1 MLEIARLYFFEKICC
16 SRQLS
21 LLFAIYPCY
30 YASHKSRCND
40 TYIEFNMKTNYYT
53 KSELD
58 TARNAIRQTAVANK
72 KSENEI
78 RKDIKIALIASILNN
93 THGVTFN
100 WKDIPSKGEYPTPE
114 EFIAW
119 CSRQCKQIL

>member
-1 MLEIARLYFFEKICC
+1 
-16 SRQLS
+16 
-21 LLFAIYPCY
+21 
-30 YASHKSRCND
+30 
-40 TYIEFNMKTNYYT
+40 MKTNYYT

-58 TARNAIRQTAVANK
+58 IARNVIRQTAVANK

-78 RKDIKIALIASILNN
+78 RKDIKIALIAGILNN